1 MLKAAVIGTG
11 YMGKNHCRIYR
22 DIYGIDLI
30 SVSDTNFEEA
40 KKTSDKFSCKA
51 YDNSAEMIKKEN
63 PDFVSICVPTILHK
77 DIALEVINSGCHALI
92 EKPIADSSENAMK
105 IINSAKEKDVKLMI
119 GHIERFN
126 PVIKKIFQCIESGMI
141 GKIWCINTV
150 RKNPTPDRIRDVG
163 VVIDLAVHDIDIMR
177 YLLKS
182 EPVRI
187 SAETGKYATKNEDIM
202 NALLRFENGVLGI
215 LDVNW
220 ITPLKIREIYINGEK
235 GMLKADYISQNLEF
249 FGNSA
254 YPSNDI
260 DYSQTLMGIS
270 QGEIRKIPVD
280 KREPLKVELEAFID
294 CIKNNK
300 EPPVTGQDGLRA
312 LEIAETILKK
322 SAE

>member
-105 IINSAKEKDVKLMI
+105 IINSAKGKD
-119 GHIERFN
+119 
-126 PVIKKIFQCIESGMI
+126 
-141 GKIWCINTV
+141 
-150 RKNPTPDRIRDVG
+150 
-163 VVIDLAVHDIDIMR
+163 
-177 YLLKS
+177 
-182 EPVRI
+182 
-187 SAETGKYATKNEDIM
+187 ATKNEDIM